1 MLQLEL
7 FESLSSCHFA
17 KRLEPTADT
26 MADGNELR
34 TLGQFSAKR
43 IAIALNI
50 LKDLNAGNITAQ
62 PPPPFRDSRYSGSQA
77 LARDEDTNL
86 WIQFGMP
93 PVVVYSARFANSR
106 IHSEA
111 TGASLEIAFKIL
123 QLSNKDDKD
132 CSGWDFIARGARY
145 VKVFA
150 SRCTS
155 EGVNVD
161 KLMDSEIF
169 SRLDELWIVLTRG
182 HFPEPFDDQRKA
194 TDTEQRIAA
203 MKQRWRTAAAFSTEP
218 SSSSWLAVART
229 AEYFEVMDELTKVLP
244 KSSSDND
251 SYFEKMRLM
260 VDTQMG
266 LLGFSLRYHN
276 KHHPDDQIVLQ
287 NVMQDVINFETDQPK
302 GRSAAQNYF
311 LCLLALGTAI
321 ERHKTSARGDMN
333 LAKVSAWS
341 SIHEK
346 VVHIFDIPI
355 GILMSHGYNVTIAD
369 AGTRYSEKEKRH
381 SCHSQLKDFV
391 TTLTETQ
398 GGTGG
403 NLHNF
408 NRWDEPLIFG
418 DNRLPLE
425 LDAWNDEVPP
435 WSLDDHPGGQGTSS
449 TTFSQ
454 SGPHPQ
460 SSTTSGETVQPKR
473 MPKAPPG
480 SGATS
485 SSQTTF
491 TSGADPWSRAYS
503 RTAENVRDPDEQPS
517 EDWIKRKRPNKIDQF
532 IHSAPDYNGQEQRIS
547 FLKSNRNY
555 VISTVEGPHSTN
567 MYGANLGWRQY
578 LRRLTFHAALTYNIL
593 TEGQLDSQMLKE
605 NDHEWL
611 KLYHHIITTT
621 ELVRCK
627 GYPITEVLAMLT
639 LGVSETVEGRI
650 REMIKRLGSQVGKFL
665 VKEPWK
671 GEWDQLG
678 GQVRSNR
685 SLILTDLTYE
695 TRSISKTTH
704 NIETGLGYLGMGS
717 VSVFQLSYEN
727 LEDENSFLDTA
738 NEALKYLQN
747 NDLVNVTVHVW
758 ISFASLIK
766 SQSRIYVPND
776 DYVKKLIEIVIK
788 ISKSSPLPIFVNI
801 LKDAR
806 FFGSNSS
813 IVSIAEEFA
822 RAMKNQGVLQSTHE
836 RFWKQIYACGSA
848 PFYWKVGD
856 GKEVIWAILEKS
868 LMRQKV
874 FLHCALDHEIVHELN
889 EVCVHVESTG
899 FDLETIKK
907 CTDRPRVISNIRA
920 CDTTDVPY
928 GSAEIIGGMKHMK
941 DSGQRRAWSDIR
953 RSILSPE
960 PLAESEEHWIEV
972 KRESTM
978 MCETCKGLYWNDP
991 RFDTITENRASCLNC
1006 ASNWTRAGTYGTDP
1020 GGADEY
1026 TQDARIAARLINIYN
1041 ECVDWRGI
1049 HAEDDLRKFL
1059 ITATLAMISG
1069 YQTSSDV
1076 LKQVSH
1082 RGAIRIPAY
1091 MVKGKCRGNLLS
1103 QYAVQREA
1111 HTTKGSDGLLY
1122 PRWFYRLLWDGGN
1135 VAYNDYMKTVLTKEE
1150 VESILPEN
1158 ATAEYIGD
1166 VFEFWLG
1173 MLELGVEFPTMFE
1186 GWGPNL
1192 DHCLAGLEE
1201 SFWLFGNSCRHSETA
1216 NTKRNRSRKA
1226 IVPHVEDHMVREIL
1240 RESQVLELL
1249 LAKGVTR
1256 MKDLPTAAND
1266 ETGVEIEISSDED
1279 VEMDIEEPEG
1289 VPPSPTAR
1297 RSREGQSSGDTEADG
1312 DEIEVDDDGAEDM
1325 GGQPSEAKKR
1335 RTDVRHLRVQLE
1347 KMMSDASEA
1356 SYCLACG
1363 GEHNVEHCPH
1373 QDNEKLLDAILQM
1386 KCVMEVNSKSPSSSE
1401 RSKTATRGRKDKL
1414 PKKGIMPRGKR
1425 WKKTRFIEKEEVT
1438 KTFYTQEA
1446 SMAEIG
1452 DREEGGPFLVNDVEI
1467 HPKGEGVQTRQE
1479 LDGLVERAAE
1489 DSPPVLPTIQELNVL
1504 NDKTPEQ
1511 FRKWIDEMKKE
1522 HGPNY
1527 NFRYLQPF
1535 TYGSDIGTLEM
1546 AKLSGEEYVG
1556 NGWCDAKTYAKDAW
1570 MGRRSD
1576 NPKWLTELSKR
1587 FNATLRHS
1595 IGCRKDK
1602 KNYNGLPCDDAGW
1615 VNVTYL
1621 MQYDA
1626 IWRDGNHLYGTDK
1639 PDYDVVIKRWNTF
1652 QEVIFTEYKQT
1663 KRIRAQVLGLTVTK
1677 GELVKAM
1684 NENDRLAKQI
1694 EKRAVRIEQGEDDRK
1709 IWLWPVAVRAPMAH
1723 THVDG
1728 GVRIDDSKTSYLMN
1742 PGVGYT
1748 LGGGFHCTTFDCI
1761 LRIFQEG
1768 LRPGGGGDR
1777 INTFFVPFAPWDNRS
1792 WSILKYKKIE
1802 GADVVYIYL
1811 TYESL
1816 AKFSPRVSADGHIL
1830 VQQTIPFSNFD
1841 AVWFREWESGKYH
1854 RLLVTNG
1861 QDQLVLSVEGAKKMA
1876 TLDRFDNL
1884 IRNVV
1889 PDETSP
1895 DVEELRKLI
1904 DIQTAHLSNHC
1915 QLFPKHP
1922 GWNDAVSLLALT
1934 HRSLKE
1940 DHRLCPACLCET
1952 PANLSICVTCKGH
1965 LISHGFRRRMK
1976 VTIASI
1982 PTVELRSPEEDVK
1995 DHVKQAWEKIKID
2008 LTSDDD
2014 AEAVDKDND
2023 DEVENIE
2030 MESPPEESQQHA
2042 ASVDAD
2048 EDKEELT
2055 SEKRDYRRQ
2064 DDVDEFLKEEREQ
2077 AETHDEE
2084 QMEMQDDDEIRG
2096 FRAGEVRHVHVAYPK
2111 WMKRID
2117 YGSKV
2122 LPTEACVIGD
2132 AQPEL
2137 IKILLLQMGS
2147 NLLRIHRHYC
2157 LNFCENS
2164 IDTAWQHFQTVNRFR
2179 FDLDPKVPYLGEDE
2193 YGELI
2198 EPTDDQ
2204 MRELYENTCDP
2215 EDKNNLGPDGFT
2227 CAYYGSLVYKKL
2239 ITYILECG
2247 YTYADLQTALGD
2259 DTGDIL
2265 KKKDSAE
2272 EERKK
2277 SEHARTQLDDQA
2289 YFVRR
2294 VIAGAYNVNAV
2305 YFFRNVDYQYS
2316 ITLNPVDLLCASRP
2330 QYRRIAVMHL
2340 ILQNGQQLP
2349 QALMD
2354 KLTDAIQ
2361 LYNKSKKRDTQRPRW
2376 GAHLTEHH
2384 IAAIA
2389 NFAADDAPL
2398 RGPGT
2403 EPKAKPMPKP
2413 SAKPSTESQASRASS
2428 GSSYIAP
2435 TPKQVSQPPPPSKGG
2450 KGKRKDDRD
2459 PPPWRENED
2468 RGTGTE
2474 RTVQWGSNQNRGKG
2488 RDAPSHRGGGWNYS
2502 WQNRDNRGWRG

>member
-1 MLQLEL
+1 MRGINEHVIRNSPFVNVKVRKQWKTLAVDDQWKVGMSRDSENVRSHPIKLVTKTACAIRELDAADRLPERSLLHWYFSRSTPSSSRCDWFLTFLWRLHSGFNENFVYRGLRPVLQLEL
-7 FESLSSCHFA
+7 FESLSSCHLA
-17 KRLEPTADT
+17 KGVEPTADT

-34 TLGQFSAKR
+34 TLGQFSTKR
-43 IAIALNI
+43 IAIALSV
-50 LKDLNAGNITAQ
+50 LKDLNSGKITAQ

-77 LARDEDTNL
+77 LARDDDTNS

-111 TGASLEIAFKIL
+111 TGASLELAFKIL

-161 KLMDSEIF
+161 RLMDSEIF

-194 TDTEQRIAA
+194 SDTERKIAE

-218 SSSSWLAVART
+218 DTSSWLAVTRN

-260 VDTQMG
+260 VDTQMS

-276 KHHPDDQIVLQ
+276 RHYPDDKIILQ
-287 NVMQDVINFETDQPK
+287 DVMQDVINFETDQPK

-341 SIHEK
+341 NIHEK

-355 GILMSHGYNVTIAD
+355 GVLMSHGYNVTIAD
-369 AGTRYSEKEKRH
+369 AGARYSEKEKRH
-381 SCHSQLKDFV
+381 ACHSQLKDFV

-403 NLHNF
+403 SIHNF
-408 NRWDEPLIFG
+408 NRWDEPLMFG

-435 WSLDDHPGGQGTSS
+435 WAIDDHSGGQGTSS

-454 SGPHPQ
+454 SGPQPQ

-593 TEGQLDSQMLKE
+593 TEGQLDSQMIKE

-650 REMIKRLGSQVGKFL
+650 REMIKRLGSQVGTFL

-695 TRSISKTTH
+695 TRSNSKTTH
-704 NIETGLGYLGMGS
+704 NIEMGLDNLGMGS
-717 VSVFQLSYEN
+717 VSVFQLTYEN
-727 LEDENSFLDTA
+727 LGDENSFLDTA
-738 NEALKYLQN
+738 NEALKYLQD
-747 NDLVNVTVHVW
+747 NDLTNVTVHVW

-776 DYVKKLIEIVIK
+776 DYVKKLIEIVIQ
-788 ISKSSPLPIFVNI
+788 ISESSPLPIFVNI

-813 IVSIAEEFA
+813 IVPIAEEFA
-822 RAMKNQGVLQSTHE
+822 RAMKNQGILHSTHE
-836 RFWKQIYACGSA
+836 RFWKQIYACGSE
-848 PFYWKVGD
+848 PFYWKVGE
-856 GKEVIWAILEKS
+856 GKEVIWAMLEKS

-874 FLHCALDHEIVHELN
+874 FLHCALDHKIIHELN

-941 DSGQRRAWSDIR
+941 DSGHRRAWGDIR
-953 RSILSPE
+953 RSIFYPE
-960 PLAESEEHWIEV
+960 PLDESEEHWIEV

-978 MCETCKGLYWNDP
+978 MCDTCKGLHWNDQ

-1041 ECVDWRGI
+1041 ECIDWRGI
-1049 HAEDDLRKFL
+1049 NAEDDLMKFL
-1059 ITATLAMISG
+1059 ITATLAMVSG

-1173 MLELGVEFPTMFE
+1173 MLELGIEFPTMFE

-1201 SFWLFGNSCRHSETA
+1201 SFWLFGNSCRHSETV

-1240 RESQVLELL
+1240 RESKVLELL
-1249 LAKGVTR
+1249 LSKGVTR
-1256 MKDLPTAAND
+1256 MKEIPTAANE

-1279 VEMDIEEPEG
+1279 VEMDVEDPEG

-1373 QDNEKLLDAILQM
+1373 HDNEKLLDAILQM
-1386 KCVMEVNSKSPSSSE
+1386 KFVMEVHSKSPSSSE
-1401 RSKTATRGRKDKL
+1401 RSKTATKGRKDKL

-1438 KTFYTQEA
+1438 KTFYNQAA

-1489 DSPPVLPTIQELNVL
+1489 DSPPVLPTIQELNVH
-1504 NDKTPEQ
+1504 NDKAPEE
-1511 FRKWIDEMKKE
+1511 FRKWMDEMKKE

-1535 TYGSDIGTLEM
+1535 TYGSNIGTLEM

-1570 MGRRSD
+1570 MGRR
-1576 NPKWLTELSKR
+1576 NENARWLTELSKR

-1595 IGCRKDK
+1595 IGCRKDA

-1626 IWRDGNHLYGTDK
+1626 IWRDGSYLYGTEK
-1639 PDYDVVIKRWNTF
+1639 PDYDIVIKRWNTF
-1652 QEVIFTEYKQT
+1652 LEVIFTEYKQT

-1677 GELVKAM
+1677 GELMKAM
-1684 NENDRLAKQI
+1684 KENDRLAKQI

-1723 THVDG
+1723 THVEG

-1792 WSILKYKKIE
+1792 WSILKFKKIE
-1802 GADVVYIYL
+1802 GADLVYIYL

-1841 AVWFREWESGKYH
+1841 AVWFREWKSGKYH
-1854 RLLVTNG
+1854 RLLVPNG

-1904 DIQTAHLSNHC
+1904 DIQTAHISNHC
-1915 QLFPKHP
+1915 QLFPTHS

-1976 VTIASI
+1976 VTVASI
-1982 PTVELRSPEEDVK
+1982 PTVELRSPEENVK

-2014 AEAVDKDND
+2014 AEANVKDDD

-2030 MESPPEESQQHA
+2030 MESPPEESQQRA
-2042 ASVDAD
+2042 ASVDARMMTKKCSRQR
-2048 EDKEELT
+2048 KEITDGKMT
-2055 SEKRDYRRQ
+2055 S
-2064 DDVDEFLKEEREQ
+2064 
-2077 AETHDEE
+2077 TN
-2084 QMEMQDDDEIRG
+2084 I
-2096 FRAGEVRHVHVAYPK
+2096 
-2111 WMKRID
+2111 
-2117 YGSKV
+2117 SK
-2122 LPTEACVIGD
+2122 
-2132 AQPEL
+2132 
-2137 IKILLLQMGS
+2137 K
-2147 NLLRIHRHYC
+2147 N
-2157 LNFCENS
+2157 
-2164 IDTAWQHFQTVNRFR
+2164 VNR
-2179 FDLDPKVPYLGEDE
+2179 
-2193 YGELI
+2193 
-2198 EPTDDQ
+2198 
-2204 MRELYENTCDP
+2204 
-2215 EDKNNLGPDGFT
+2215 
-2227 CAYYGSLVYKKL
+2227 
-2239 ITYILECG
+2239 
-2247 YTYADLQTALGD
+2247 
-2259 DTGDIL
+2259 
-2265 KKKDSAE
+2265 
-2272 EERKK
+2272 
-2277 SEHARTQLDDQA
+2277 
-2289 YFVRR
+2289 
-2294 VIAGAYNVNAV
+2294 
-2305 YFFRNVDYQYS
+2305 
-2316 ITLNPVDLLCASRP
+2316 
-2330 QYRRIAVMHL
+2330 
-2340 ILQNGQQLP
+2340 
-2349 QALMD
+2349 
-2354 KLTDAIQ
+2354 
-2361 LYNKSKKRDTQRPRW
+2361 PR
-2376 GAHLTEHH
+2376 HMT
-2384 IAAIA
+2384 
-2389 NFAADDAPL
+2389 
-2398 RGPGT
+2398 
-2403 EPKAKPMPKP
+2403 K
-2413 SAKPSTESQASRASS
+2413 
-2428 GSSYIAP
+2428 
-2435 TPKQVSQPPPPSKGG
+2435 
-2450 KGKRKDDRD
+2450 
-2459 PPPWRENED
+2459 
-2468 RGTGTE
+2468 
-2474 RTVQWGSNQNRGKG
+2474 
-2488 RDAPSHRGGGWNYS
+2488 
-2502 WQNRDNRGWRG
+2502 RGWRCKMMMKTEGSEQER